1 MKIIL
6 DRTNMGA
13 WIGSVENENK
23 NEFPPIRTLD
33 REETLLRVLAEMGI
47 EVVSQGEWYDF
58 GVKKSWCVSNMAK
71 QND

>member
-6 DRTNMGA
+6 DRTSMGA
-13 WIGSVENENK
+13 WIGSVEHPKEI
-23 NEFPPIRTLD
+23 EPIKTLD

-47 EVVSQGEWYDF
+47 EVISQGEWYDF
-58 GVKKSWCVSNMAK
+58 GVKKSWCVSNMEK